1 MTKVTFLGG
10 CHTVGA
16 SAVLVEQAGARVV
29 MDYGTAFN
37 GARRVPLPIA
47 TRNLTS
53 VLSHAHLDHSGSL
66 PLIAGSQNHNVP
78 LYTTPLTKKLVQ
90 LLLADMLKIGG
101 DKLAFEGA
109 EVKTL
114 LQNTETIGYK
124 EAVQIHPKI
133 RFTLHDAG
141 HIPGSASILIE
152 TEANGGGAAR
162 ILYTGDL
169 NTRDS
174 KLVRGAPDPRSLG
187 ELDMVIVE
195 STYALEQ
202 HPAREKTEQ
211 AFIDITR
218 RTLEAGGTVLVPA
231 FAVGRSQEILTVI
244 ETYRHRGLDYPIFVD
259 GMARKVTKIMQDSA
273 KSFNGGQELIDAS
286 KHTNYIRND
295 ADRKA
300 AIQEPSI
307 IIAPAGMLKGGSAQ
321 WYLREIADD
330 SRSSVLLVGKQL
342 PGTPGAELLEHQRI
356 TLKSRKGTSTT
367 LAVKAKVE
375 SFNFSCHVDRS
386 DVLNFLNRVQ
396 GNPMIL
402 TMHGQAEA
410 CENLAET
417 LRNRFGYDAKAATC
431 GETLTVR

>member
-16 SAVLVEQAGARVV
+16 SAVLVEHAGTRVV

-37 GARRVPLPIA
+37 GTRRVPLPIA

-66 PLIAGSQNHNVP
+66 PLIAGSQNHRVP

-90 LLLADMLKIGG
+90 LLLEDMLRIGK
-101 DKLAFEGA
+101 DTLAFEGT

-114 LQNTETIGYK
+114 LKNTRTIAYK
-124 EAVQIHPKI
+124 EPVQVHPKI
-133 RFTLHDAG
+133 KVTLHDAG
-141 HIPGSASILIE
+141 HIPGSASILVE

-174 KLVRGAPDPRSLG
+174 QLVKGAPDPRNLG

-195 STYALEQ
+195 STYALEH
-202 HPAREKTEQ
+202 HPSRKKTEE
-211 AFIDITR
+211 AFINTTR

-231 FAVGRSQEILTVI
+231 FAVGRSQEIMALLGKH
-244 ETYRHRGLDYPIFVD
+244 RHRGLDYPIFVD
-259 GMARKVTKIMQDSA
+259 GMARKVTRIMENAA
-273 KSFNGGQELIDAS
+273 KSFDGGSGLIEAAKNMS
-286 KHTNYIRND
+286 FIRNNS
-295 ADRKA
+295 DRKA
-300 AIQEPSI
+300 ATQEPSI
-307 IIAPAGMLKGGSAQ
+307 IIAPAGMLKGGAAQ
-321 WYLREIADD
+321 RYLREIADD
-330 SRSSVLLVGKQL
+330 SRSSVMLVGKQL
-342 PGTPGAELLEHQRI
+342 PGTPGAELLLHNRI
-356 TLKSRKGTSTT
+356 TVDSRTERATT
-367 LAVKAKVE
+367 LRVKAKVD
-375 SFNFSCHVDRS
+375 SFNFSCHVDRA
-386 DVLNFLNRVQ
+386 DVLNFLKQIQ
-396 GNPMIL
+396 GNPRIL
-402 TMHGQAEA
+402 TMHGQAAA

-431 GETLTVR
+431 GQSIQVN